1 MPTDYMDD
9 DKSAP
14 TEEKADA
21 NNEGLVLINKSAF
34 PNAKPGDKRTV
45 EIVHVYEEELAVK
58 PAGKSEDKDEEEPE
72 TAEAETESSPEEEG
86 YMA

>member
-34 PNAKPGDKRTV
+34 PDAKPGDKRTV

-58 PAGKSEDKDEEEPE
+58 PAGESEEPE
-72 TAEAETESSPEEEG
+72 TEDADTESAPEDQG

>member
-21 NNEGLVLINKSAF
+21 DNEGLVLINKSAF
-34 PNAKPGDKRTV
+34 PDAEPGDKLSV
-45 EIVHVYEEELAVK
+45 EVVHVYEEELAVK
-58 PAGKSEDKDEEEPE
+58 PAGESEDKEEEPE
-72 TAEAETESSPEEEG
+72 TTEAETESAPEDQG